1 MLDLNG
7 NPATSYDP
15 DQNVWSGCS
24 LQSLY
29 NEDLTVGQVIFRQL
43 QRQPQRIFQIS
54 HTDNTRLTRY
64 QMLQNATKIG
74 CYLRDKCFKKETDL
88 VGLMAR
94 NSTHVAAVAYGCLFN
109 GTPFHAVNPSLEH
122 NTIAS
127 LYKITRPRILCCD
140 VADYEKIKDIG
151 ASLGA
156 LIITVNGK
164 LPGVMSVADLLQNPL
179 PDDYEPAQ
187 FQRGVDRTMAILC
200 SSGTTGTPKAVTL
213 SNSRKLFEMHSYLGP
228 DDVQYAP
235 STLDWLTG
243 LITLVTAAVFG
254 TVRLISSEMFSTTH
268 FLDLCEQHEVSWT
281 IMANS
286 HVAMLANCPKTNAQK
301 LRSLRHLLF
310 AGGHC
315 LVATLKKMQSF
326 LRGSGILRNAYGLT
340 EVGTLISYNYD
351 TQSKP
356 ASVGRLLANIRVKV
370 VDSSGQL
377 QGPKGLGEIL
387 CHNGQPWSGYVGNP
401 QATAE
406 MRDSAG
412 WYHTGDVGYFDEDNY
427 LHIVERKKDMLKY
440 LGMMY
445 YPHEVE
451 EVIAQMPDVA
461 EVCVFGIFREMEG
474 DAAAASVVL
483 RSGSKLEP
491 KHVEQYVRKNISVQF
506 KHLHG
511 GVQFVPQLA
520 KSANGKVNRQAVK
533 AAYLKDATQSKVQF
547 TITTNN

>member
-15 DQNVWSGCS
+15 VQKVWSGCS
-24 LQSLY
+24 LHSLY
-29 NEDLTVGQVIFRQL
+29 NEELTVGQIIFRQL

-54 HTDNTRLTRY
+54 HTDNTRLTRF
-64 QMLQNATKIG
+64 QMLQNAAKIG
-74 CYLRDKCFKKETDL
+74 CYLRDQGFKKETDL

-94 NSTHVAAVAYGCLFN
+94 NSTHVGALAYGCLFN
-109 GTPFHAVNPSLEH
+109 GTPFHAVNPNLEH
-122 NTIAS
+122 KTIAS

-140 VADYEKIKDIG
+140 TTDYEKVKDIG

-164 LPGVMSVADLLQNPL
+164 LPGVLSVADLLQNPL

-213 SNSRKLFEMHSYLGP
+213 SNSRKLFEMHSTKSP
-228 DDVQYAP
+228 
-235 STLDWLTG
+235 
-243 LITLVTAAVFG
+243 G
-254 TVRLISSEMFSTTH
+254 TF
-268 FLDLCEQHEVSWT
+268 
-281 IMANS
+281 MANS
-286 HVAMLANCPKTNAQK
+286 HVAMLANCPKTSAQK
-301 LRSLRHLLF
+301 LRSIKHLLF

-326 LRGSGILRNAYGLT
+326 LHGSGILRNAYGLT
-340 EVGTLISYNYD
+340 EVGTMVSYNYD

-356 ASVGRLLANIRVKV
+356 TSVGRLMANIRVKI
-370 VDSSGQL
+370 VDSSGEL

-412 WYHTGDVGYFDEDNY
+412 WYHTGDVGYFDEDHH

-451 EVIAQMPDVA
+451 EVIGQMPDVA
-461 EVCVFGIFREMEG
+461 EVCVFGIFRETEG

-483 RSGSKLEP
+483 RSGSKLDP
-491 KHVEQYVRKNISVQF
+491 KHVEQYVRKNVSVQF

-533 AAYLKDATQSKVQF
+533 AAYLRDATQS
-547 TITTNN
+547 

>member
-15 DQNVWSGCS
+15 VQKVWSGCS
-24 LQSLY
+24 RHSLY
-29 NEDLTVGQVIFRQL
+29 NEELTVGQIIFRQL

-54 HTDNTRLTRY
+54 HTDNTRLTRF
-64 QMLQNATKIG
+64 QMLQNAAKIG
-74 CYLRDKCFKKETDL
+74 CYLRDQGFKKETDL

-94 NSTHVAAVAYGCLFN
+94 NSTHVGALAYGCLFN
-109 GTPFHAVNPSLEH
+109 GTPFHAVNPNLEH
-122 NTIAS
+122 NTISS

-140 VADYEKIKDIG
+140 TADYEKIKDIG

-164 LPGVMSVADLLQNPL
+164 LPGVISVADILQNPL

-213 SNSRKLFEMHSYLGP
+213 SNSRKLFEMHSYLGS

-254 TVRLISSEMFSTTH
+254 TVRLISSEMFSTAH
-268 FLDLCEQHEVSWT
+268 FLDICEQHEVSWT

-286 HVAMLANCPKTNAQK
+286 HVAMLANCPKTSAQK
-301 LRSLRHLLF
+301 LRSLKHLLF

-326 LRGSGILRNAYGLT
+326 LHGSGILRNAYGLT
-340 EVGTLISYNYD
+340 EVGTLVSYNYD

-356 ASVGRLLANIRVKV
+356 TSVGRLMANIRVKI

-401 QATAE
+401 LATAE

-412 WYHTGDVGYFDEDNY
+412 WYHTGDVGYFDEDHY

-461 EVCVFGIFREMEG
+461 EVCVFGIFRETEG

-483 RSGSKLEP
+483 RSGSKLDP
-491 KHVEQYVRKNISVQF
+491 KHVEQYVRKNVSVQF

-533 AAYLKDATQSKVQF
+533 AAYLRDATQS
-547 TITTNN
+547 

>member
-7 NPATSYDP
+7 NSATSYDP
-15 DQNVWSGCS
+15 VQKVWSGSS

-29 NEDLTVGQVIFRQL
+29 NEDLTVGQIIYRQL

-54 HTDNTRLTRY
+54 HTDNTRLTRS
-64 QMLQNATKIG
+64 QMLQNASKVG
-74 CYLRDKCFKKETDL
+74 CYLRDQGFDTETDM
-88 VGLMAR
+88 VGLLAR
-94 NSTHVAAVAYGCLFN
+94 NSTHVAALAYGCLFN
-109 GTPFHAVNPSLEH
+109 GTPFHAVNPNLEQK
-122 NTIAS
+122 TIAS
-127 LYKITRPRILCCD
+127 LYRITKPRILCCD
-140 VADYEKIKDIG
+140 VSEFDKIKDIA

-156 LIITVNGK
+156 LVVTVNGK
-164 LPGVMSVADLLQNPL
+164 LPGVLSAGDLLQIPL
-179 PDDYEPAQ
+179 PEDYEPAQ

-213 SNSRKLFEMHSYLGP
+213 SNSRKLFEIHSYLGP
-228 DDVQYAP
+228 DDIQYAP

-243 LITLVTAAVFG
+243 LITLITAGVFG
-254 TVRLISSEMFSTTH
+254 TVRLISSDMFSTAH
-268 FLDLCEQHEVSWT
+268 FLDLCEQHEISWT

-286 HVAMLANCPKTNAQK
+286 HVAMLANCPNTTAQR
-301 LRSLRHLLF
+301 LRSLKHLLF

-315 LVATLKKMQSF
+315 LVGTLKKMQSF
-326 LRGSGILRNAYGLT
+326 LHGPGILRNAYGLT

-356 ASVGRLLANIRVKV
+356 TSVGRLMANIRVKI

-377 QGPKGLGEIL
+377 QGPKGVGEVL
-387 CHNGQPWSGYVGNP
+387 CNNAQSWSGYFGNP

-406 MRDSAG
+406 MRDSEG
-412 WYHTGDVGYFDEDNY
+412 WFHTGDVGYFDQDYY

-451 EVIAQMPDVA
+451 EVIAQMPEVA
-461 EVCVFGIFREMEG
+461 EVCVFGIWREMEG

-483 RSGSKLEP
+483 RSGSNLHP
-491 KHVEQYVRKNISVQF
+491 SHVEQFVRKNVAVQF

-511 GVQFVPQLA
+511 GVQIVPQLA
-520 KSANGKVNRQAVK
+520 KSANGKVNRHAVK
-533 AAYLKDATQSKVQF
+533 AAYLKNANES
-547 TITTNN
+547 

>member
-1 MLDLNG
+1 MLDLDG
-7 NPATSYDP
+7 NPATIYD
-15 DQNVWSGCS
+15 QAQKVWSGS
-24 LQSLY
+24 RQQSLY
-29 NEDLTVGQVIFRQL
+29 NEELTVGQIIFRQL

-54 HTDNTRLTRY
+54 HTDNTRLTRS
-64 QMLQNATKIG
+64 QMLQNAAKVG
-74 CYLRDKCFKKETDL
+74 CYLRDRGFKKETDL
-88 VGLMAR
+88 VGLLAR
-94 NSTHVAAVAYGCLFN
+94 NSTHVGALAYGCLFN
-109 GTPFHAVNPSLEH
+109 GTPFHAVNPNLEQK
-122 NTIAS
+122 TIAS
-127 LYKITRPRILCCD
+127 LYGITKPRILCCD

-156 LIITVNGK
+156 RIVTVNGK
-164 LPGVMSVADLLQNPL
+164 LENVLSVADLLQKPL
-179 PDDYEPAQ
+179 SEDYEPAQ
-187 FQRGVDRTMAILC
+187 FKRGVDRTMAILC

-213 SNSRKLFEMHSYLGP
+213 SNSRKLFEIYSYLGS

-243 LITLVTAAVFG
+243 LITLVTAGVFG

-268 FLDLCEQHEVSWT
+268 FLDICEQHEISWT

-286 HVAMLANCPKTNAQK
+286 HVAMLANCPSTRAQR
-301 LRSLRHLLF
+301 LRSLRHMLF

-326 LRGSGILRNAYGLT
+326 LHGSGILRNAYGLT
-340 EVGTLISYNYD
+340 EVGTLISYNND

-356 ASVGRLLANIRVKV
+356 TSVGRLVANIRVKI

-377 QGPKGLGEIL
+377 QGPNRMGEVL
-387 CHNGQPWSGYVGNP
+387 CHNEQPWSGYVGNP
-401 QATAE
+401 VATAE

-412 WYHTGDVGYFDEDNY
+412 WFHTGDIGYFDEDHY

-440 LGMMY
+440 MGMMY
-445 YPHEVE
+445 YPHDVE

-461 EVCVFGIFREMEG
+461 EVCVFGLWRETEG

-483 RSGSKLEP
+483 RSGSKLDA
-491 KHVEQYVRKNISVQF
+491 KQVELFVRKNVSVTF

-511 GVQFVPQLA
+511 GVRIVPQLA

-533 AAYLKDATQSKVQF
+533 ASYLKDATQS
-547 TITTNN
+547 

>member
-7 NPATSYDP
+7 NPATSYNP
-15 DQNVWSGCS
+15 EQKMWSGS
-24 LQSLY
+24 SQQSLY
-29 NEDLTVGQVIFRQL
+29 NDELTVGQIIFRQL
-43 QRQPQRIFQIS
+43 QRQSQRIFQIS
-54 HTDNTRLTRY
+54 HTDNTRLTRS
-64 QMLQNATKIG
+64 QMLQNAAKIG
-74 CYLRDKCFKKETDL
+74 CYLRDQGFKKETDL

-94 NSTHVAAVAYGCLFN
+94 NSTHVGALAYGCLFN
-109 GTPFHAVNPSLEH
+109 GTPFHAVNPNLEQK
-122 NTIAS
+122 TIAS
-127 LYKITRPRILCCD
+127 LYKITKPRILCCD
-140 VADYEKIKDIG
+140 TGDYEKIKDIG
-151 ASLGA
+151 AMLGA

-164 LPGVMSVADLLQNPL
+164 IQGVMSVADLLQNPL
-179 PDDYEPAQ
+179 PEDYEPAK

-213 SNSRKLFEMHSYLGP
+213 SNSRKLFEIHSYLGS

-243 LITLVTAAVFG
+243 LITLVTAGVFG
-254 TVRLISSEMFSTTH
+254 TVRLISSEMFSTAH
-268 FLDLCEQHEVSWT
+268 FLDICEQHEISWT

-286 HVAMLANCPKTNAQK
+286 HVAMLANCSNTKAQR

-326 LRGSGILRNAYGLT
+326 LHGSGILRNAYGLT

-356 ASVGRLLANIRVKV
+356 TSVGRLMANIRVKI

-377 QGPKGLGEIL
+377 QGPKGLGEVL
-387 CHNGQPWSGYVGNP
+387 CDNGQPWNGYVGNP

-406 MRDSAG
+406 MRDSTG
-412 WYHTGDVGYFDEDNY
+412 WYHTGDVGYFDEDHC

-451 EVIAQMPDVA
+451 EVIAQIPEVA
-461 EVCVFGIFREMEG
+461 EVCVFGIWRETEG

-483 RSGSKLEP
+483 RSGSKLDP
-491 KHVEQYVRKNISVQF
+491 KHVEQFVRKNVSVQF

-511 GVQFVPQLA
+511 GVQIVPQLA
-520 KSANGKVNRQAVK
+520 KSANGKVNRHAVK
-533 AAYLKDATQSKVQF
+533 AAYLRDVTQS
-547 TITTNN
+547 

>member
-7 NPATSYDP
+7 NPATTYDP
-15 DQNVWSGCS
+15 IQKVWSGTS
-24 LQSLY
+24 IQSLY
-29 NEDLTVGQVIFRQL
+29 NEDLTVGQIIYRQL

-54 HTDNTRLTRY
+54 HTDNTRLTRL
-64 QMLQNATKIG
+64 QMLQNASKVG
-74 CYLRDKCFKKETDL
+74 CYLRDQGFDTETDM
-88 VGLMAR
+88 VGLLAR
-94 NSTHVAAVAYGCLFN
+94 NSTHVAALAYGCLFN
-109 GTPFHAVNPSLEH
+109 GTPFHAVNPNLEQK
-122 NTIAS
+122 TIAS
-127 LYKITRPRILCCD
+127 LYRITKPRILCCD
-140 VADYEKIKDIG
+140 VADYEKIKDIA

-156 LIITVNGK
+156 LVVTVNGK
-164 LPGVMSVADLLQNPL
+164 LPGVLSATDLLQNPL
-179 PDDYEPAQ
+179 PEDYEPAQ
-187 FQRGVDRTMAILC
+187 FLRGVDRTMAILC

-243 LITLVTAAVFG
+243 LITLVTAGVFG
-254 TVRLISSEMFSTTH
+254 TVRLISSDIFSTAH
-268 FLDLCEQHEVSWT
+268 FLDLCEQHEISWT

-286 HVAMLANCPKTNAQK
+286 HVAMLANCPKTSTQR
-301 LRSLRHLLF
+301 LQSLKHLLF

-315 LVATLKKMQSF
+315 LVGTLKKMQSF
-326 LRGSGILRNAYGLT
+326 LHGPGILRNAYGLT

-351 TQSKP
+351 TQTRP
-356 ASVGRLLANIRVKV
+356 TSVGRLMANIRVKI

-377 QGPKGLGEIL
+377 QGPKGMGEVL
-387 CHNGQPWSGYVGNP
+387 CHNGQSWNGYFGNP

-406 MRDSAG
+406 MRDSEG
-412 WYHTGDVGYFDEDNY
+412 WYHTGDVGYFDQDNY

-461 EVCVFGIFREMEG
+461 EVCVFGIWREMEG

-483 RSGSKLEP
+483 RSGSNLNP
-491 KHVEQYVRKNISVQF
+491 SQVEQFVRKNVSVQF

-511 GVQFVPQLA
+511 GVQIVPQLA
-520 KSANGKVNRQAVK
+520 KSANGKVNRHAVK
-533 AAYLKDATQSKVQF
+533 AAYLKNANKS
-547 TITTNN
+547 